1 MIGRTTLLLL
11 ATGFL
16 LLAGLG
22 LSGYLLARGME
33 ARRRVQARIEGVV
46 RPLLASQAVTRIPI
60 TRAQA
65 PDRGGLISWAAWCFG
80 FSPEAPHRYPM
91 RWWVVL
97 PLTLTLARLGCEL
110 VSGLLGAMSLL
121 LLPVLWVLLAR
132 SYFGWCE
139 GRLRRRLL
147 GQMPDAL
154 AMIVRAVRV
163 GIPVT
168 EAIHAAA
175 RESQAPT
182 ASEFAT
188 LHDQLLIGVPLDE
201 GLEAMGQRTGLS
213 EYRFFATAVAL
224 QQQTGGGLSELL
236 ENLAD
241 VIRRRIALQ
250 SRGYALSSEAR
261 TSALVLSVMPVLTG
275 AMMWVINP
283 DYIDLLF
290 RNPTGESLLGAAVL
304 SLATGVLAM
313 RAIIRKTLA

>member
-1 MIGRTTLLLL
+1 MTLLLL
-11 ATGFL
+11 ATGLL

-22 LSGYLLARGME
+22 LSGYLLAQGIE
-33 ARRRVQARIEGVV
+33 ARRRVQTRIEGVV
-46 RPLLASQAVTRIPI
+46 RPLRASQAVTRIPI

-65 PDRGGLISWAAWCFG
+65 PDRGGLIRCAAWTFG
-80 FSPEAPHRYPM
+80 FEPEAPHRYRVP
-91 RWWVVL
+91 WWIII
-97 PLTLTLARLGCEL
+97 PLTLVLARLGCAL
-110 VSGLLGAMSLL
+110 VSGLLGALSLL
-121 LLPVLWVLLAR
+121 LLPPLWLLLAR
-132 SYFGWCE
+132 GYFGWCE
-139 GRLRRRLL
+139 GRLRRQLL

-168 EAIHAAA
+168 DAIHAVA
-175 RESQAPT
+175 RESQPPT
-182 ASEFAT
+182 MEEFAT
-188 LHDQLLIGVPLDE
+188 LHDQLLIGVPLEE
-201 GLEAMGQRTGLS
+201 GLEAMGQRTGLP

-224 QQQTGGGLSELL
+224 QAQTGGGLSEVL
-236 ENLAD
+236 ENLAE

-283 DYIDLLF
+283 GYIDLLF
-290 RNPTGESLLGAAVL
+290 HDATGKSLLGAAVL
-304 SLATGVLAM
+304 SLATGVFAM